1 MSYRSID
8 KKSGHCRCCGKKASL
23 ISQSL
28 GLYLNCIREDFSNVL
43 PTIEEAHRNARS
55 PFNLPT
61 QPPGDEEGLKCQPC
75 VNRCR
80 ISPNTASYC
89 GLCINKERRLVGVN
103 ANKGNV
109 SWYYDPL
116 PTNCVAAWVCPA
128 GTGAGYPEYAYS
140 RGVEYGYKNL
150 AVFYQAC
157 SFDCLFCQN
166 WN

>member
-1 MSYRSID
+1 MRYRSID
-8 KKSGHCRCCGKKASL
+8 KKSGHCQYCGKKAPL

-28 GLYLNCIREDFSNVL
+28 GLCLNCIREDFSNVL

-55 PFNLPT
+55 SFNLLK
-61 QPPGDEEGLKCQPC
+61 QPPRDEEVIKCQPC

-89 GLCINKERRLVGVN
+89 GLCINKERRLVGAT

-116 PTNCVAAWVCPA
+116 PTNCVAAWACPA

-140 RGVEYGYKNL
+140 RGVEYGYKNST
-150 AVFYQAC
+150 VFYQAC